1 MHFPV
6 KTEIKME
13 TGQKWWISSTN
24 ESMWMEMEKSQ
35 EIKSKT
41 LLGEFWSIDLTM
53 HLLEGAKNDFY
64 THS

>member
-1 MHFPV
+1 
-6 KTEIKME
+6 
-13 TGQKWWISSTN
+13 
-24 ESMWMEMEKSQ
+24 MEMEKSQ

-64 THS
+64 THSQKFAILLFAFPYKIFEKI